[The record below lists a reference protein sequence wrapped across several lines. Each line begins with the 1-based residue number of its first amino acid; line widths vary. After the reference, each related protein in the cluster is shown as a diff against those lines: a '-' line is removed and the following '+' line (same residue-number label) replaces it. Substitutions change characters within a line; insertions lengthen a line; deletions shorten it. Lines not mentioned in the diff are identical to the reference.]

1 MLYYATRLSY
11 REFEIQIVNCE
22 SLIITSIE
30 S

>member
-11 REFEIQIVNCE
+11 REFEIQIVSSE
-22 SLIITSIE
+22 SLIITCIE